1 MLRRAP
7 TTITLTQAD
16 VEQWEAS
23 RQRKLHEAQQ
33 KLEAEAAA
41 NQTIDGKPK
50 ESRQRS
56 PTYVRTI
63 VIEHVV
69 LHLVWELIFGFKPCT
84 EDVRNM

>member
-16 VEQWEAS
+16 IEQWEAS

-33 KLEAEAAA
+33 KLEAEVAA
-41 NQTIDGKPK
+41 NQSTSDGKSK

-56 PTYVRTI
+56 TKDRI
-63 VIEHVV
+63 M
-69 LHLVWELIFGFKPCT
+69 GGSGQG
-84 EDVRNM
+84 R